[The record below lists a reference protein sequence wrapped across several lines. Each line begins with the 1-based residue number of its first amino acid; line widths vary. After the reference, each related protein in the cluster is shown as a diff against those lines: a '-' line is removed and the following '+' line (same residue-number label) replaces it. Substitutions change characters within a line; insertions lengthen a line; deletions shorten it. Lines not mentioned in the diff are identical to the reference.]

1 MGKDILY
8 VAISLIG
15 VLGLF
20 FMVARGLRK
29 LGGRVSLTGGSR
41 LRILDRAGLGRDSA
55 LLVVSV
61 CDKLMLIGVSGQN
74 TQKLADLDMSE
85 QEYLN
90 AAKTADSTG
99 SGFFDV
105 FGGILNRG
113 KKSAET
119 ENSEENGDEDE
130 GNA

>member
-1 MGKDILY
+1 MKDILY

-20 FMVARGLRK
+20 FMVAWGLRK
-29 LGGRVSLTGGSR
+29 ISRRVSFVGGGR
-41 LRILDRAGLGRDSA
+41 LRILDRANLGRDSM

-85 QEYLN
+85 EEYLDVSKN
-90 AAKTADSTG
+90 ASGGA
-99 SGFFDV
+99 GFFDIFSGV
-105 FGGILNRG
+105 LNKN
-113 KKSAET
+113 KKSTET
-119 ENSEENGDEDE
+119 ENREESNEDK
-130 GNA
+130 GNS

>member
-1 MGKDILY
+1 MFKDILY

-20 FMVARGLRK
+20 FMVAWGLRK
-29 LGGRVSLTGGSR
+29 LSGRVSFASSGGSR
-41 LRILDRAGLGRDSA
+41 LRILDRVNLGRDSM

-85 QEYLN
+85 DEYLN
-90 AAKTADSTG
+90 AAKTANSG
-99 SGFFDV
+99 GAGFFDV
-105 FGGILNRG
+105 FGGILNKNG
-113 KKSAET
+113 KNKKSE
-119 ENSEENGDEDE
+119 EENDEDE